1 MEDAPR
7 ESRGLPPQK
16 LGRGKESTMSNL
28 QRPPPETGA
37 LEDTRALEEAS
48 TGDLVREALDEAKEL
63 VRIEIE
69 LAKSEVEKEIER
81 AKKAV
86 VRLGI
91 ALAAAVL
98 VLCLLAVSI
107 VLVLG
112 GTALAA
118 LLVAAVMLAIV
129 AIAAGA
135 GYAVLPKKP
144 MEPTRDRL
152 KADVR
157 QLKEHVA

>member
-1 MEDAPR
+1 
-7 ESRGLPPQK
+7 
-16 LGRGKESTMSNL
+16 MSSL
-28 QRPPPETGA
+28 QRPPPETGT
-37 LEDTRALEEAS
+37 LEDTRALEQAS
-48 TGDLVREALDEAKEL
+48 TGDLVREALDGAKEL

-69 LAKSEVEKEIER
+69 LAKHEVKREIER
-81 AKKAV
+81 AKKAAV
-86 VRLGI
+86 GLGI

-107 VLVLG
+107 VLALG

-118 LLVAAVMLAIV
+118 LLVAAVILAIGAV
-129 AIAAGA
+129 AAGA

-144 MEPTRDRL
+144 MEQTRDRL
-152 KADVR
+152 KADVH